1 MGLIESAKKL
11 AASYV
16 VGRRIGS
23 YRRKADKMVQTAKI
37 VDEASFGE
45 INQLLLGV
53 YDLLALD
60 KFNGSIN
67 LGAKKRQVN
76 WAQMPLEIAAIFL
89 PEFDHRPEEISDFK
103 ISQLETTNPRFRGL
117 SLTLF
122 RNSEWT
128 SRLDLVVT
136 DTGGSVN
143 HYFEFMGIKNRLPE
157 AMEAA
162 RKLDDSLW
170 MRKISDGEET
180 IESTAGK
187 SFLHSQNSLELT
199 KRFLLFTEATKE
211 AF

>member
-1 MGLIESAKKL
+1 
-11 AASYV
+11 
-16 VGRRIGS
+16 
-23 YRRKADKMVQTAKI
+23 MVQTAKI

-128 SRLDLVVT
+128 SRLDSRRLVHSLLRNKVLFRIHGNKKSAT
-136 DTGGSVN
+136 RGYGGC
-143 HYFEFMGIKNRLPE
+143 
-157 AMEAA
+157 
-162 RKLDDSLW
+162 
-170 MRKISDGEET
+170 
-180 IESTAGK
+180 
-187 SFLHSQNSLELT
+187 SQT
-199 KRFLLFTEATKE
+199 
-211 AF
+211 